1 MEIIVLSKLKNNT
14 WMRWTRW
21 HCSEKN
27 RETEDNFNVSS
38 GAIDE
43 NDSGAFLN
51 KSLNDKGQEGN
62 TILALM
68 VSNPFVG
75 IGPNSIYRQTTAA
88 IVPRS
93 SFVSRYLA
101 HHKFFECQRSLLWRN
116 VHDDHD
122 WQTSIPILSY
132 LIEYNSH
139 IDESFR
145 NTSNLCYS

>member
-1 MEIIVLSKLKNNT
+1 M
-14 WMRWTRW
+14 
-21 HCSEKN
+21 
-27 RETEDNFNVSS
+27 SS

-101 HHKFFECQRSLLWRN
+101 HHKFFECQRSLL
-116 VHDDHD
+116 
-122 WQTSIPILSY
+122 
-132 LIEYNSH
+132 
-139 IDESFR
+139 
-145 NTSNLCYS
+145 